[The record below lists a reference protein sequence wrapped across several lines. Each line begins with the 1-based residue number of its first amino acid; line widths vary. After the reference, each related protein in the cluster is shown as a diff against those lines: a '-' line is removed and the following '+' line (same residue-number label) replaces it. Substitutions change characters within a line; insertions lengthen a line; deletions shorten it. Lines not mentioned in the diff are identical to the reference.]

1 MGDSGFPQDPR
12 GPRPHS
18 GGQRGRVRGRSQAL
32 EECELPGRRK
42 EGTGCEPGPPLGL
55 GKAANC
61 RAGSGVGARRGCSG
75 PGAAGGSGRAVGSA
89 TRLGGGPPRLG
100 GWEPGGHAAGRAAG
114 APRDS
119 GWAGSP
125 ARKLRRE
132 PEPERSQSSDIRA
145 PANTCER
152 PPGPAGGARSP
163 GRGRAGGRGHGARLG
178 PARGHVAEAPP
189 PPACGPPSV
198 QTGSL
203 LAGRGAGSGDP
214 EQHLRGRE
222 RQEVLGC
229 SLGPGEGWWL

>member
-1 MGDSGFPQDPR
+1 MGSRGFPQDPR

-18 GGQRGRVRGRSQAL
+18 GGQRGRVRGTSQAL
-32 EECELPGRRK
+32 EECELPDRRK
-42 EGTGCEPGPPLGL
+42 EGTGCDPGPPLGL
-55 GKAANC
+55 GKAAKLPRQEAGWG
-61 RAGSGVGARRGCSG
+61 RAEAAAARAQL
-75 PGAAGGSGRAVGSA
+75 GAAGEPLGQ
-89 TRLGGGPPRLG
+89 RLRWVGGPPRLG

-163 GRGRAGGRGHGARLG
+163 GRGRAGGGATGLGSGPRGRGSAPARLR
-178 PARGHVAEAPP
+178 AALRAEWL
-189 PPACGPPSV
+189 S
-198 QTGSL
+198 S
-203 LAGRGAGSGDP
+203 RWAGSGQRAP
-214 EQHLRGRE
+214 
-222 RQEVLGC
+222 
-229 SLGPGEGWWL
+229 